1 MKQLHNVTSG
11 SYGVIE
17 DFLIMDD
24 EPILGQWTITSKSYA
39 HSMDGSY
46 YPASVWQKKTS
57 VSYIYNIVK
66 SIYNKTIAD
75 VPWKEKQ

>member
-46 YPASVWQKKTS
+46 YPASV
-57 VSYIYNIVK
+57 
-66 SIYNKTIAD
+66 
-75 VPWKEKQ
+75 